1 MCHALLQDPKFFAL
15 LLRIDHELADQT
27 RAVGCCCGG
36 ALHRADYPR
45 KPRGCPPQT
54 RHEYSSRLS
63 FCCSRCRKRWTSR
76 SVRFLGRRVFVAL
89 AMVLGSAQRAGASP
103 AAAQLGAVLGASRRT
118 VQRWRTWWLADFPAT
133 PLWRA
138 LAGRCMP
145 SVAVELLPASLVQ
158 AMTGT
163 PAEVFMRLLVLLS
176 ALTICGRCASAGAP
190 VDDRAA

>member
-1 MCHALLQDPKFFAL
+1 MCHDLLQDPKFFAL

-45 KPRGCPPQT
+45 KPRGCPAQT
-54 RHEYSSRLS
+54 RVEYSSRFS
-63 FCCSRCRKRWTSR
+63 FCCARCRKRWTSR

-89 AMVLGSAQRAGASP
+89 AMVLRSTQRAAASP
-103 AAAQLGAVLGASRRT
+103 AAAELGAALGACRRT
-118 VQRWRTWWLADFPAT
+118 VQRWRTWWLEEFPAT

-138 LAGRCMP
+138 LAARFMP
-145 SVAVELLPASLVQ
+145 TVAVEWLPASLVQ

-163 PAEVFMRLLVLLS
+163 PDEVFMRLLVLLS
-176 ALTICGRCASAGAP
+176 PLTICRPGAAAGDP
-190 VDDRAA
+190 AAR

>member
-27 RAVGCCCGG
+27 RAAGCCCGG

-45 KPRGCPPQT
+45 KPRGCPVQT

-103 AAAQLGAVLGASRRT
+103 VAAQLGAALGASRRT
-118 VQRWRTWWLADFPAT
+118 VQRWRTWWLEGLPAT

-138 LAGRCMP
+138 LAGRFMP

-176 ALTICGRCASAGAP
+176 ALTICGRCASACAR